1 MVLPNS
7 FIATAALCGLRKAL
21 LPYSASPS
29 LRALRI
35 MTVLSSTRPGSL
47 ALSST
52 SSDSFNQELS
62 WLDSGKRGSKCF
74 PFFCKRTF
82 DCPLLYRDIKHP
94 VLPKITRLPRCKI
107 TLADYLPSPLLH
119 IQKQRVQSLY
129 GYNLPLSHRHE
140 SLTVS
145 SVFLRI
151 RALARLYLSE
161 VHIELKLSIFASP
174 F

>member
-7 FIATAALCGLRKAL
+7 FIATAALCGLKKAL

-62 WLDSGKRGSKCF
+62 WLDSGKRGSF
-74 PFFCKRTF
+74 ASPFFVSA
-82 DCPLLYRDIKHP
+82 CPVTP
-94 VLPKITRLPRCKI
+94 
-107 TLADYLPSPLLH
+107 TLSIHQTSLFSINHWIAKMQNRGGWLFSGALLH
-119 IQKQRVQSLY
+119 IQQQRVASLC
-129 GYNLPLSHRHE
+129 GYNLPLRHRYE
-140 SLTVS
+140 SLAVS

-161 VHIELKLSIFASP
+161 VHIELELGIIASP